1 MRVAGWREDGRLQAQ
16 CREIG
21 QQGQQVQW
29 DLLWPR
35 VLKGFYPFLLDV
47 MPTQGS
53 KTSDL
58 PCFLYNRWFK
68 VVIYTDFWSRSPKIQ
83 HQVSQY
89 FTEAHVRRPSPSPR
103 EAEDL
108 RPPRPSRL
116 VSLSPQAAVA
126 LVVGTPIAGVVA
138 LCLCILFYVCICLFS

>member
-16 CREIG
+16 CREID

-35 VLKGFYPFLLDV
+35 VKRVLSFSV
-47 MPTQGS
+47 ANQTC
-53 KTSDL
+53 DL
-58 PCFLYNRWFK
+58 PCFFLQQMIK
-68 VVIYTDFWSRSPKIQ
+68 VVIYTTFDQGLQKIQ
-83 HQVSQY
+83 HQVSHG
-89 FTEAHVRRPSPSPR
+89 FTQAHVRRPSPSPR

>member
-1 MRVAGWREDGRLQAQ
+1 M
-16 CREIG
+16 I
-21 QQGQQVQW
+21 
-29 DLLWPR
+29 
-35 VLKGFYPFLLDV
+35 
-47 MPTQGS
+47 
-53 KTSDL
+53 
-58 PCFLYNRWFK
+58 K
-68 VVIYTDFWSRSPKIQ
+68 VVIYTTFDQGFQKIQ
-83 HQVSQY
+83 NQVSHG
-89 FTEAHVRRPSPSPR
+89 FTQAHVRRPSPSPR